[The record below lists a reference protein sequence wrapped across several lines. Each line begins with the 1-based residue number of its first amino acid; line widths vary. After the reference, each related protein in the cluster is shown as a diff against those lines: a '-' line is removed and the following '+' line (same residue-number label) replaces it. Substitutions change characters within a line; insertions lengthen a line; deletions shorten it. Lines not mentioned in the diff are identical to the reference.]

1 MGHRQVLLLVVG
13 LDLAVVLDLLL
24 QLVQQ
29 PLDAAPGPPPSSS
42 SEVESW
48 RMEIEKKSY

>member
-48 RMEIEKKSY
+48 QMEIENKSL